1 MTEANPQ
8 PSKEN
13 KTRKP
18 VYLEHWCRNRAYK
31 IKNSTFKSSNRWEIP
46 YTTIQIVPLGN
57 IVRKKRIAITFCQS
71 FPKINKNQILSW

>member
-13 KTRKP
+13 ETQEP
-18 VYLEHWCRNRAYK
+18 VYRELWCRDRPYK

-46 YTTIQIVPLGN
+46 YTTIQIDP
-57 IVRKKRIAITFCQS
+57 F
-71 FPKINKNQILSW
+71 